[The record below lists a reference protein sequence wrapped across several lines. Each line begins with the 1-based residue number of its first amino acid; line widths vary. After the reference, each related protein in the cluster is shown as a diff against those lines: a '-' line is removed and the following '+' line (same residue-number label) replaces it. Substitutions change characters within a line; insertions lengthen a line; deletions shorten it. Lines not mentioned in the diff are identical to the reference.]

1 MRVRARGKK
10 PHRKPIAVEYVD
22 VASLESWDRNPR
34 THADQAIRESVVAF
48 GFRDPI
54 AANRKTGEIEEG
66 HGRVSCLL
74 ALKAEGAAPPPFVV
88 VQRGAWLVP
97 VIWFTDDRLTQE
109 RYALAHNRT
118 QDMGGYDS
126 AKLDALLADL
136 GSQDALI
143 GTGFDPPDSSGV
155 AEEIQPHDVPVSDV
169 TDRFWMNV
177 TGPLPRQRQALQA
190 LADSLKKIPGVSVNL
205 GTTEAG

>member
-1 MRVRARGKK
+1 MRVRARAKSK
-10 PHRKPIAVEYVD
+10 SRKAIAVEYVD
-22 VASLESWDRNPR
+22 VESLEAWDRNPR
-34 THADQAIRESVVAF
+34 THADQAIRDSVVAF

-54 AANRKTGEIEEG
+54 AANRATGEIEEG

-74 ALKAEGAAPPPFVV
+74 ALKSEGAAPPPFVLV
-88 VQRGAWLVP
+88 KGGSWLVP
-97 VIWFTDDRLTQE
+97 VIWFSDDRLTQE

-118 QDMGGYDS
+118 QDMGGYDE

-136 GSQDALI
+136 GGQDALL
-143 GTGFDPPDSSGV
+143 GTGFEPVDSSG
-155 AEEIQPHDVPVSDV
+155 AEEIQARDVPVSDV
-169 TDRFWMNV
+169 MDRFWMNV

-190 LADSLKKIPGVSVNL
+190 LADGLKRVPGVSVTL